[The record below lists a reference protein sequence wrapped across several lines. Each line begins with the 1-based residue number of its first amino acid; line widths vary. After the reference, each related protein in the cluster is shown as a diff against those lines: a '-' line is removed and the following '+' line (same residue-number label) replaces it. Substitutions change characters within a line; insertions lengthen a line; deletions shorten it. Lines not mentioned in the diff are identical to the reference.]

1 MKRITDSF
9 FDERLRR
16 PDDACVHCGRGLNAA
31 NITQEHIP
39 SKCLLLK
46 PYPKE
51 LMTLAAC
58 RECNARYSLDEQYFV
73 ALLTAVLAGWTDTD
87 KQTTG
92 VAARTF
98 GRGTSLRAKI
108 EEARTETRTLFGETD
123 IRFTPEQERVD
134 RVVVKNARGHAV
146 YELDRWMTADPD
158 RVVAVPLLSLS
169 NEEYQEF
176 EAARCEISGWSEIG
190 TRMFQR
196 ECFALNPD
204 QTDFVGPW
212 IVVQDGVYRYA
223 VVDDGEGLLVK
234 SVVRE
239 YLATEVWWSNCGE

>member
-1 MKRITDSF
+1 MKRINDSF
-9 FDERLRR
+9 VDERLRWLG
-16 PDDACVHCGRGLNAA
+16 DACVHCGQGLDAA
-31 NITQEHIP
+31 NITKEHIP
-39 SKCLLLK
+39 SKSLLTE

-58 RECNARYSLDEQYFV
+58 RECNASYSRDEQYLV
-73 ALLTAVLAGWTDTD
+73 ALLTAVLAGSTDPR

-92 VAARTF
+92 VAARMF
-98 GRGTSLRAKI
+98 GQRTGLRAKI
-108 EEARTETRTLFGETD
+108 EEARTETKTLFGEIE

-158 RVVAVPLLSLS
+158 RVVAVPLRSLS

-176 EAARCEISGWSEIG
+176 EAVRSVNSGWSEIG

-196 ECFALNPD
+196 ECFALDPD